1 MLKVVY
7 SRLTRQWSR
16 YALVVLCVAVC
27 AAFMTAALGLANS
40 LTTSL
45 ASDLAA
51 PYKNADAVVQ
61 STDDEKAPAA
71 VDAQQ
76 IRKIEEL
83 PGVRSAWA
91 SHGAPV
97 QAQGGKENSPSV
109 MGDLPGDP
117 SLLPA
122 ELTTGELPTSDTQV
136 AVSEKTAEDL
146 HLGVGDTVKLT
157 EWGVENG
164 STTQYTV
171 SGIVSQNSSAS
182 LPDWYATPGGLGHM
196 AATEVPGLAGG
207 SGILLRTDGSL
218 SQEQLDSLTTEVNR
232 ILGTDQSGQLAL
244 SIKTPEQLADDAL
257 QEMSQGTD
265 VLAIFLALF
274 AGLSVLVALLVVTNT
289 LSVLTAQRAR
299 ELALLRCVG
308 ATGSQLRRAVLL
320 EGLFIGVLASA
331 LGVAAVAGLAAL
343 LNASGLTGPL
353 TLTLAPR
360 DVLVGFVTGVLLTVV
375 ASLGPARRARG
386 ASALDGLRGSRAAD
400 GLPVVRIV
408 FGALVLVAGVGA
420 LVFGASQ
427 HSPGLGIAGGLAAF
441 LGVVLTSRA
450 YIPGMVRGR
459 AGCCPAGSPPAWP
472 RRTPRAT
479 PPARAPRPPRC

>member
-1 MLKVVY
+1 M
-7 SRLTRQWSR
+7 
-16 YALVVLCVAVC
+16 AVA
-27 AAFMTAALGLANS
+27 
-40 LTTSL
+40 
-45 ASDLAA
+45 
-51 PYKNADAVVQ
+51 
-61 STDDEKAPAA
+61 
-71 VDAQQ
+71 
-76 IRKIEEL
+76 
-83 PGVRSAWA
+83 
-91 SHGAPV
+91 
-97 QAQGGKENSPSV
+97 
-109 MGDLPGDP
+109 
-117 SLLPA
+117 
-122 ELTTGELPTSDTQV
+122 
-136 AVSEKTAEDL
+136 EKTAEDL
-146 HLGVGDTVKLT
+146 HLGVGDTVELT
-157 EWGVENG
+157 EWGIENG
-164 STTQYTV
+164 ATTQYTV

-331 LGVAAVAGLAAL
+331 LGVAAVAGLVAL
-343 LNASGLTGPL
+343 LNASGLTGSL

-360 DVLVGFVTGVLLTVV
+360 DVLVGFVTGVLLTVI

-400 GLPVVRIV
+400 GMPVVRIV
-408 FGALVLVAGVGA
+408 LGALVLVAGVGA

-450 YIPGMVRGR
+450 YIPGLVRAAGR
-459 AGCCPAGSPPAWP
+459 LLPGGIPSRLAAANAARYPT
-472 RRTPRAT
+472 RTSTTAT
-479 PPARAPRPPRC
+479 ALLIGVLLVSTVLTGQHVVRVNLLNELDRLSLIHI